1 MKPIIHM
8 RKTVISTLLV
18 LVVSLPF
25 AVNGQADNSFTLKQS
40 LDYALKNSIDIQ
52 KSILDKM
59 QADHKVAEVRATGL
73 PQVNANGQLQNYP
86 NIPTQMAPLGAN
98 GELIPLQFGTKYNAN
113 GGFEASQLLYNQQFF
128 TGLKAAQRSEQ
139 LYELLKISTDE
150 DVIYQV
156 TQNFYQTLELQA
168 QIQALETNIENLNK
182 VEKLMKVQQENDLI
196 TKTEYNRLRVNKIN
210 LETNLQSL
218 KTAEEQSKNYLKIL
232 MGMSMDNS
240 ITLVK
245 SEDLEDI
252 NLSTLQYEKE
262 TPIQVQLLEKE
273 YELNVLNRKSIQAG
287 YYPTL
292 VAFGQQSWSA
302 QRNEFNFL
310 DNTQPW
316 FQQTIV
322 GLKLEVPIF
331 DGFEKH
337 HQIQQSKIDIEKLE
351 LDRIQLDR
359 NVDMTYQNAREQL
372 VNSMKSVEAQRENK
386 QLAQEVY
393 DQTQEL
399 YAEQV
404 GSLTDLLDAETSLRE
419 SQINYIREVLKF
431 KKAELDLLKAQG
443 QLRQLS
449 NS

>member
-1 MKPIIHM
+1 M

-52 KSILDKM
+52 KSILDKK

>member
-1 MKPIIHM
+1 M

-25 AVNGQADNSFTLKQS
+25 ALNGQADNSFTLKQS

-52 KSILDKM
+52 KSILDKK

>member
-1 MKPIIHM
+1 M
-8 RKTVISTLLV
+8 RKTVFGTLMV
-18 LVVSLPF
+18 LITSLPF
-25 AVNGQADNSFTLKQS
+25 AVQAQVDNSFTLKQS

-52 KSILDKM
+52 KSILDKE
-59 QADHKVAEVRATGL
+59 QADHKVAEVRASGL
-73 PQVNANGQLQNYP
+73 PQLNANGQLQNFP
-86 NIPTQMAPLGAN
+86 NLPTQLLP
-98 GELIPLQFGTKYNAN
+98 GEIAGQPGTQIPVQFGTKYNAT
-113 GGFEASQLLYNQQFF
+113 GGFEASQLIYNQQFF
-128 TGLKAAQRSEQ
+128 TGLQAAKRSEQ
-139 LYELLKISTDE
+139 LYELLKIRTDE
-150 DVIYQV
+150 DVIYEV
-156 TQNFYQTLELQA
+156 TQSFYQTLELQA
-168 QIQALETNIENLNK
+168 QIEALESNIKNLDK
-182 VEKLMKVQQENDLI
+182 VEKVMKVQQENDLI

-245 SEDLEDI
+245 ADNLEDI
-252 NLSTLQYEKE
+252 NLSILQYEKE

-273 YELNVLNRKSIQAG
+273 YELNILNKKSIQAG

-292 VAFGQQSWSA
+292 SAVGQQSWSA
-302 QRNEFNFL
+302 QRNEFNFFE
-310 DNTQPW
+310 DGQPW
-316 FQQTIV
+316 FPQTV
-322 GLKLEVPIF
+322 LGLQLQVPIF

-337 HQIQQSKIDIEKLE
+337 HKIQQSKIDLKKLE

-359 NVDMTYQNAREQL
+359 TVDLEYQNAREQL

-386 QLAQEVY
+386 DLAQEVY

-399 YAEQV
+399 YAEKV

-431 KKAELDLLKAQG
+431 KKAEVDLLRAQG
-443 QLRQLS
+443 QLKQLA

>member
-1 MKPIIHM
+1 
-8 RKTVISTLLV
+8 
-18 LVVSLPF
+18 
-25 AVNGQADNSFTLKQS
+25 
-40 LDYALKNSIDIQ
+40 
-52 KSILDKM
+52 
-59 QADHKVAEVRATGL
+59 
-73 PQVNANGQLQNYP
+73 
-86 NIPTQMAPLGAN
+86 
-98 GELIPLQFGTKYNAN
+98 
-113 GGFEASQLLYNQQFF
+113 
-128 TGLKAAQRSEQ
+128 
-139 LYELLKISTDE
+139 
-150 DVIYQV
+150 
-156 TQNFYQTLELQA
+156 
-168 QIQALETNIENLNK
+168 
-182 VEKLMKVQQENDLI
+182 
-196 TKTEYNRLRVNKIN
+196 
-210 LETNLQSL
+210 
-218 KTAEEQSKNYLKIL
+218 
-232 MGMSMDNS
+232 MDNS